1 MSLFGAAT
9 TGVSPQTGSYLS
21 KEERIAMFK
30 RASGRRGYAG
40 RSSGGGGDGG
50 GGDAE
55 ARRDPVQATSAIV
68 AVNSM
73 TSTMQKLQVSNQESV
88 QQVQVQVEKNRQNI
102 ETLFTNLTEEKQA
115 ELQEEKTQT
124 RQDRRR
130 IELGLRAGA
139 ERLLEG
145 LKGAVSNA
153 ANALGK
159 VAQATTAPVKGLLDK
174 LFELLSLFGAA
185 WAIDNLPAILDAIK
199 DFTEDLPSVSE
210 ALSNAVNFM
219 LSTRGLFGIL
229 DRLFQP
235 VKNFISR
242 LLKKVVDIFT
252 WIATKATQIFRKI
265 FKTIKDFIG
274 GLLNGLRRRLTKFLK
289 ELPNPFKK
297 KPKVDPTDAARN
309 ADNVK
314 DGVKGADNVKD
325 GVKGAD
331 AAADA
336 VPPRRRGLFDGIGQA
351 IKDQVS
357 RLPKPF
363 QDAIGNIGDA
373 GKRGITFVTDKFQA
387 GKNFLGDI
395 GKKIKDMIPE
405 GQVAKT
411 PKKEQTKFLSK
422 LLSPLTNLFPSKII
436 KDMLGLLAKIP
447 GIGIAIDYLINT
459 QFDGMEWM
467 EGLIRAIPSGVAGGA
482 GALGGAKV
490 GAIAGGVLGTIVP
503 VIGNV
508 VGAAIGGIIGG
519 FLGGALMGA
528 FGDDI
533 GRNVYKAATGKEP
546 TANDVMFGETANKAT
561 KFLGDTFGFDAL
573 DYQKPDPNVG
583 KDVVVDLEN
592 GFSVSLVDKKDN
604 TDSEEISPDHPT
616 GDGSTIVDIPPAEE
630 PPSGAPT
637 IQSMSSDIPGSTP
650 EGLQVSESAKN
661 TQDQPQHTTIE
672 LPPDVIDISEEEEE
686 QPYQMDYTDA
696 QEVPDFPTTDDS
708 MDLYRE
714 FAQYVFEAA

>member
-40 RSSGGGGDGG
+40 RSSGGGGGGG

-115 ELQEEKTQT
+115 ELKEEKTQT

-139 ERLLEG
+139 EKLLEG

-174 LFELLSLFGAA
+174 LFELLSLLGAA
-185 WAIDNLPAILDAIK
+185 WAIDNLPAILDAIE
-199 DFTEDLPSVSE
+199 DFTSDLPSMSE
-210 ALSNAVNFM
+210 ALSNAANFM

-242 LLKKVVDIFT
+242 LLRKVVDIFT

-289 ELPNPFKK
+289 ELPPFRG
-297 KPKVDPTDAARN
+297 PKADPTDAARN
-309 ADNVK
+309 VDGAK
-314 DGVKGADNVKD
+314 EGVKGADN
-325 GVKGAD
+325 ARD
-331 AAADA
+331 AGRAVDTATDA
-336 VPPRRRGLFDGIGQA
+336 PKPNKGLFSGITQWA
-351 IKDQVS
+351 QEQFN
-357 RLPKPF
+357 RLPKPVKKS
-363 QDAIGNIGDA
+363 IE
-373 GKRGITFVTDKFQA
+373 FVQGSFDK

-395 GKKIKDMIPE
+395 GGKIKDMIPE

-436 KDMLGLLAKIP
+436 KNMLGLLAKIP

-459 QFDGMEWM
+459 QFDGMDWM
-467 EGLIRAIPSGVAGGA
+467 EGLIRAIPSAVLGGGGA
-482 GALGGAKV
+482 IGGAKV
-490 GAIAGGVLGTIVP
+490 GAIAGGVIGTVVP

-546 TANDVMFGETANKAT
+546 TANEVMFGEQANKAT

-592 GFSVSLVDKKDN
+592 GLSVSLVDRKDN
-604 TDSEEISPDHPT
+604 KDSEEISPDHPT
-616 GDGSTIVDIPPAEE
+616 GDGSTIIDIPPAEE

-637 IQSMSSDIPGSTP
+637 IQSIGSDIPGSTP
-650 EGLQVSESAKN
+650 EDLQVSESAKN